1 MMAMRRFRPV
11 VTERAGTAEHRVC
24 AEWFVEELRGIG
36 FSASVRD
43 TPGRPIAVGH
53 DRGSPG
59 PSILFCGHY
68 ETRPSCLLGE
78 DLGHAIHQ
86 CGDDQLTQ
94 LMAFVEACRA
104 WKAVAGQLPTAVSV
118 LVEGEG
124 LSEEA
129 ALRSFLRMYA
139 DELEA
144 DIGFAPAARIW
155 CCAVPAI
162 NSMLRGVC
170 CEEFTI
176 AVDSDQLTG
185 AGRGAA
191 ADPTRILA
199 RILSDL
205 HDPSGRVAIP
215 NFYAGINA
223 PLPSPAGRPSGA
235 PSGTGDP
242 QHAQRS
248 IVPETEREE
257 EVMWVGP
264 ACEIDSVSGSRTVA
278 GRPVTSPRAFA
289 KLSFHLVCD
298 QDPDVVSR
306 AFCEFARARVPPG
319 SRIEFASGG
328 STSPIRFTASSPAF
342 RKVRQALTVE
352 WGREAVFAC
361 GDAAPAIHALHEAL
375 GMEVVV
381 TSFPKRQDGC
391 RNPQEAS
398 ELANYRSGVRS
409 WVRILDA
416 LAR

>member
-1 MMAMRRFRPV
+1 MIAMRRFRSV
-11 VTERAGTAEHRVC
+11 VTERAGAAEHRVC

-59 PSILFCGHY
+59 PSVLFCGHY
-68 ETRPSCLLGE
+68 ETQASCLSRGNLCR
-78 DLGHAIHQ
+78 AIHHS
-86 CGDDQLTQ
+86 TQ

-104 WKAVAGQLPTAVSV
+104 WKAVAGQLPAAVSV

-124 LSEEA
+124 LSGSA
-129 ALRSFLRMYA
+129 SLRSFLHMYA

-162 NSMLRGVC
+162 NTMLRGVC

-185 AGRGAA
+185 PGAA
-191 ADPTRILA
+191 ADPTRILV

-215 NFYAGINA
+215 DFYAGIDA
-223 PLPSPAGRPSGA
+223 PLPPLAGRPSGA
-235 PSGTGDP
+235 PSGSCDLDYAP
-242 QHAQRS
+242 RS

-257 EVMWVGP
+257 EAMWVGP
-264 ACEIDSVSGSRTVA
+264 TCEIDSVSGSRTAA
-278 GRPVTSPRAFA
+278 GRLVTSPSAFA
-289 KLSFHLVCD
+289 KVSFHLVCD

-306 AFCEFARARVPPG
+306 AFREFARARVPPG
-319 SRIEFASGG
+319 SRIEFASGK
-328 STSPIRFTASSPAF
+328 SAPPIRFTASSPTF
-342 RKVRQALTVE
+342 RKVQQALTIE

-361 GDAAPAIHALHEAL
+361 GDAVPAIHALREAL
-375 GMEVVV
+375 GMEVIV

-391 RNPQEAS
+391 RTPREAS